1 MFCISFSIQNSKE
14 SLVMIDSSSQNIIE
28 FSKFFPT
35 LEFIIFIILYLSLI
49 IKGQYRILQDNEY
62 LRWPFTG
69 YHPYK
74 TRFQINFLL
83 FDSLQTA
90 NI

>member
-1 MFCISFSIQNSKE
+1 
-14 SLVMIDSSSQNIIE
+14 MIDSSSQNIIE

-62 LRWPFTG
+62 LR
-69 YHPYK
+69 
-74 TRFQINFLL
+74 
-83 FDSLQTA
+83 
-90 NI
+90 